1 LKEEEKPKAAQEC
14 FLAKAIAGRQEEEEM
29 ARQMVKGLTMLALLL
44 TLALAATVVTAEG
57 QQRIRANVPFEF
69 IVGDKTLP
77 AGEYAVRAMGAASD
91 VLAIQGTRANHNAIR
106 LTNPTVR
113 ADMSTSLVFHRYGNK
128 VFLAQVWEGE
138 NGRQLLKSRQ
148 ERDIQRDLSRIAGN
162 RTTNYEEVVILATAR

>member
-1 LKEEEKPKAAQEC
+1 
-14 FLAKAIAGRQEEEEM
+14 LAKAIAGRQEEEEM

-57 QQRIRANVPFEF
+57 QQRVRANVPFEF

-113 ADMSTSLVFHRYGNK
+113 AEKSASLVFHRYGDK
-128 VFLAQVWEGE
+128 FFLAQVWDGE
-138 NGRQLLKSRQ
+138 NGAGRQLLKSRQ
-148 ERDIQRDLSRIAGN
+148 ERSIEKEQSRIAGN